1 METFPGSNVSLD
13 GTIDWEGAR
22 TDHNGGNTLG
32 SMFAPREIT
41 TDEQCLGG
49 SSNDVAHCVKPTDDG
64 GYIVAGYS
72 LSTDGDASGSGN
84 HGGGD
89 AWIIKYSSSGSIMW
103 QKCYGGSEW
112 DCAFSIDQTADGGY
126 IFAGVTRS
134 SDGDVRSRF
143 SKTETDEDIW
153 VVKLSPSGA
162 IVREQYIGDYGT
174 ERAVSVCNAG
184 DGYAVAAYTDYST
197 FVIKLDT
204 TFTPTWS
211 RYYGEGG
218 DSSIT
223 SIIRASDGNYVCA
236 GYTAASGGDTE
247 GNHGG
252 YDAWVMKLDP
262 NGEPLWHR
270 CVGGTS
276 VDRAYSIQQTA
287 AGSYLVAGG
296 TRSNSGDLAGKNPSY
311 NDCCWVFRLDGTG
324 NTVEWQYL
332 INNGAYGCWGRSA
345 RVSSDAGYIVA
356 GYVYYT
362 SQNYNGF
369 VAKFDSSGTLSW
381 VRSPGGSGPDY
392 MYSVCE
398 ANGSYV
404 AAGENNSYNTPGNH
418 GGTDAFVAR
427 ISGDVTPSP
436 SPSPTTK
443 QLTIENVKAEPEGFM
458 PPDESTTI
466 SAKITAKQF
475 QVDSIQWQVKIN
487 DQTETVVR
495 SFPVRSSSGAGPWSV
510 IETWDG
516 KNDSGE
522 YVPCNEYKFV
532 IKTSATSD
540 GDLIEKEATGNIGVV
555 PEPPEIIEATFDKE
569 YLLTLIDDEGQKMSS
584 IHYQKKG
591 NEDIFNPV
599 ALAPSTASLQL
610 ETVSVADSLTGKSLT
625 TEVAYR
631 EYPYTIK
638 FERPKKQEDRAWHCK
653 FHIEDDEATPKD
665 LLSPVFSEFDLAP
678 KENSKIVTVKFRF
691 ACVREID
698 FIKVKEFWT
707 TEINGKQITKEKS
720 KLIKDR
726 ICIGVENPTGPLKGH
741 KAEINRGLN
750 DIACHLAEYTDFSS
764 NIEMTKIKSRG
775 MVCSKL
781 YEWLKRKKT
790 DFPGIAKEFTYNV
803 DSSHYDD
810 TTNIFDYA
818 DFMNPRYGPKSL
830 TETRWEGD
838 CRDVAALYAL
848 CCEAI
853 GVEMSMTQLRKLFW
867 NFEIHEA
874 ESCGTEEYIEGL
886 GYVTTMPRAWF
897 FPMHQF
903 GSMSPNV
910 WDPCLKYTFI
920 GCPWPQGFLIN
931 VNGKEYQRTAIKDGM
946 DTTAFWVQF
955 DLADIKWPKYK
966 WP

>member
-1 METFPGSNVSLD
+1 MALFLLIITSLVSLFTGCGGGGAAMETFPGSNVSLD

-32 SMFAPREIT
+32 SMFTPRELT

-72 LSTDGDASGSGN
+72 FSTDGDASGSGN

-134 SDGDVRSRF
+134 SDGDVQSRF

-162 IVREQYIGDYGT
+162 IVWEKYIGDYGT
-174 ERAVSVCNAG
+174 ERATSVCKAG
-184 DGYAVAAYTDYST
+184 DGCVVAAYTDYST
-197 FVIKLDT
+197 FVVKLDAAGT
-204 TFTPTWS
+204 STWS

-236 GYTAASGGDTE
+236 GYTAANGGDTE

-287 AGSYLVAGG
+287 EGSYLIAGG

-324 NTVEWQYL
+324 NTIEWQNL

-345 RVSSDAGYIVA
+345 RVSSDVGYIVA

-427 ISGDVTPSP
+427 INGDVTPSP
-436 SPSPTTK
+436 SPSPSPTNK
-443 QLTIENVKAEPEGFM
+443 KLTIENSQADPVEFT
-458 PPDESTTI
+458 PPDQTTTI
-466 SAKITAKQF
+466 SATIKATDFTPTNLKWD
-475 QVDSIQWQVKIN
+475 VVVKDMYDN
-487 DQTETVVR
+487 DIRT
-495 SFPVRSSSGAGPWSV
+495 FPTGSGLNVSV
-510 IETWDG
+510 LWDG
-516 KNDSGE
+516 MKDNGNFAGYGE
-522 YVPCNEYKFV
+522 YEFE
-532 IKTSATSD
+532 IKAQCDNSGVAPVTVTGSINSSPLPPILTELSPTSSID
-540 GDLIEKEATGNIGVV
+540 
-555 PEPPEIIEATFDKE
+555 
-569 YLLTLIDDEGQKMSS
+569 LIDDEGKKIQP
-584 IHYQKKG
+584 IYYLKKG
-591 NEDIFNPV
+591 DTIIQNPV
-599 ALAPSTASLQL
+599 NVPLSIATSSLGLNSKKAPPL
-610 ETVSVADSLTGKSLT
+610 KS
-625 TEVAYR
+625 
-631 EYPYTIK
+631 IK
-638 FERPKKQEDRAWHCK
+638 WKCQFNYEG
-653 FHIEDDEATPKD
+653 D
-665 LLSPVFSEFDLAP
+665 LLGSVYYEIRLRSRRGDILLPSYYIEFDQRNKSAKMDVTLNFYSVQKIDGIWYDSKLLPNGKWKETFIAQKAIYVSLNEANSKALPPFNKGQGIPDKMMDIACLLAEGSNNVDNARNIMLP
-678 KENSKIVTVKFRF
+678 RLQSWLKENNFCYNPAAVKFRIKGDL
-691 ACVREID
+691 EISPQGGI
-698 FIKVKEFWT
+698 FNYEQFMEPLSGGQNLKFW
-707 TEINGKQITKEKS
+707 
-720 KLIKDR
+720 
-726 ICIGVENPTGPLKGH
+726 
-741 KAEINRGLN
+741 
-750 DIACHLAEYTDFSS
+750 
-764 NIEMTKIKSRG
+764 
-775 MVCSKL
+775 
-781 YEWLKRKKT
+781 
-790 DFPGIAKEFTYNV
+790 
-803 DSSHYDD
+803 
-810 TTNIFDYA
+810 
-818 DFMNPRYGPKSL
+818 
-830 TETRWEGD
+830 GD
-838 CRDVAALYAL
+838 CEDVSALYAL
-848 CCEAI
+848 YCAAM
-853 GVEMSMTQLRKLFW
+853 GVEINLRRLTPSSADE
-867 NFEIHEA
+867 NFTTYNVKP
-874 ESCGTEEYIEGL
+874 CGAQEYYRGQEVEPAFL
-886 GYVTTMPRAWF
+886 ERQF
-897 FPMHQF
+897 SLHQVADL
-903 GSMSPNV
+903 SHKV
-910 WDPCLKYTFI
+910 WDPTLFFQSKPLMMGEWDYDYRNYLVKPPLPPNGYNFWI
-920 GCPWPQGFLIN
+920 AFKLID
-931 VNGKEYQRTAIKDGM
+931 Y
-946 DTTAFWVQF
+946 
-955 DLADIKWPKYK
+955 
-966 WP
+966 